1 MRRAASKL
9 LYGRQQSRL
18 YHVGIQ
24 FPSLHHGTGKP
35 AVVYCMGVPGSGKT
49 FAVKRCFPKAKIQ
62 LLDLDLVMKDHP
74 EFNAESPSELYEKK
88 AAYRWAN
95 NEIERELIER
105 LSAPRSPNSLIVVD
119 GTGTHLE
126 RQRRRMKLS
135 RDAGFFNICMW
146 VNVTFETA
154 MERNMKRKRQ
164 VPVQVMRAYVEKMS
178 HAVEEMQADALV
190 DQFWTL
196 DNNADDGKSGIER
209 WRADYDEVW
218 EENVRKSAFFQYYKP
233 C

>member
-1 MRRAASKL
+1 MQNPRPN
-9 LYGRQQSRL
+9 
-18 YHVGIQ
+18 
-24 FPSLHHGTGKP
+24 FT
-35 AVVYCMGVPGSGKT
+35 
-49 FAVKRCFPKAKIQ
+49 KR
-62 LLDLDLVMKDHP
+62 
-74 EFNAESPSELYEKK
+74 

-196 DNNADDGKSGIER
+196 DNNADDGKER
-209 WRADYDEVW
+209 HRALARRLRRGVGGERAQSRRSFSIISHVDCIL
-218 EENVRKSAFFQYYKP
+218 N
-233 C
+233 